1 MFLVLYEYDYDKN
14 KQFFILKTDDLT
26 GIEGQ
31 QDKYKMFISTDKD
44 VDDIEELFYD
54 NLNSSVSSL
63 KRRGNKGY
71 IVELKNKNDYGFVL
85 QKIISVMT
93 SFINY
98 EFQSKKNKDENPREQ
113 ITFVIETNSSD
124 ESDESESESDE
135 SDESNDTDY
144 IENEFA
150 VEMRKKVI
158 NRFKKYFKYSRNKK
172 NTYDAN
178 LMYRLVSPCKMNSK
192 LKSNLVKKIIKNI
205 LEDIDVSYDKTAN
218 VFTNVKCLY

>member
-98 EFQSKKNKDENPREQ
+98 ELQSKKNKDENPREQ
-113 ITFVIETNSSD
+113 ITFVIETSSSDESD
-124 ESDESESESDE
+124 ESDESESNESD
-135 SDESNDTDY
+135 DTDY

-205 LEDIDVSYDKTAN
+205 LEDIDVSYDKNAN